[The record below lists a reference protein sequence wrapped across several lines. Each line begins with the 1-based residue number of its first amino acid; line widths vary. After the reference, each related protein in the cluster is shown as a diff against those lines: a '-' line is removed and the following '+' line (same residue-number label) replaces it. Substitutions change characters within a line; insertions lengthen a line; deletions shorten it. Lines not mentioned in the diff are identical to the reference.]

1 MNPSPDPLAAAAAPL
16 RLVLA
21 DDHALVLAALRHLL
35 AARPGWKVLAEA
47 HDVTSL
53 LALPELAL
61 ADVILLDLNLPGPP
75 EAERGHGELQ
85 GLRALPALRQRSPAR
100 VLVLSMHDDSAIVMR
115 ALHLGAHGFVTKGSP
130 GQRLF
135 EAIDAVR
142 QGHTY
147 VDPTLLGAAPAPARP
162 VAPPPA
168 TDAGAPPAPS
178 EQERQVGMLLLA
190 GLTQKAIA
198 HRLGVSAQTVHTY
211 KKRLRE
217 KLGARNDVELLQ
229 RLAALLG

>member
-1 MNPSPDPLAAAAAPL
+1 MSPSPDPLAAAAATL

-35 AARPGWKVLAEA
+35 TARPGWQVLAEA
-47 HDVTSL
+47 HDVASL

-75 EAERGHGELQ
+75 GADGGHGELQ
-85 GLRALPALRQRSPAR
+85 GLRALPTLRQRSPAR

-115 ALHLGAHGFVTKGSP
+115 ALHLGAHGFVTKASP

-135 EAIDAVR
+135 EAIDTVR
-142 QGHTY
+142 QGQTY
-147 VDPTLLGAAPAPARP
+147 VDPTLLGTAAAPARP
-162 VAPPPA
+162 APQPA
-168 TDAGAPPAPS
+168 ADAGAPPAPS

-211 KKRLRE
+211 KKRLRD

-229 RLAALLG
+229 RLAALFG